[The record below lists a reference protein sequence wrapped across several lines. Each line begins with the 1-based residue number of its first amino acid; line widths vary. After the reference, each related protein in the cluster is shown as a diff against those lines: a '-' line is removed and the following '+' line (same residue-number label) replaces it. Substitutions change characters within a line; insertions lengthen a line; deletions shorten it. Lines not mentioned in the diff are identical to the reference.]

1 VTTKA
6 QTCMQI
12 MRTQALDKR
21 WFPVRTAHSREF
33 VYVFVFT
40 HATRHK
46 ICNFL
51 HEENSKFHVNRHYG
65 CETLCF
71 VLSDYITRWNNFL
84 NVKVKK
90 NCWKKNLKCFKDEV
104 CATSRIKSI
113 HLPPSDIHKH
123 CGSEAAQHGLEIIFQ
138 CLNVLLGLLLCYII
152 SEHQA
157 YRRLSECKETVNY
170 TLPLRS
176 SSSLRFFWADYEPA
190 VFVLST
196 YTQLPCQE
204 EQEHSHA
211 EDGTLRS
218 VDAVKILTTNMNAV
232 QGYIC
237 YLPAIIYRGLE
248 NAALG
253 LRPRAA
259 FSSPR
264 SQFFTIRTDPKLVNN
279 LFIFFL
285 L

>member
-1 VTTKA
+1 MTTKA

-90 NCWKKNLKCFKDEV
+90 KLLENEFKMLQRWGMCYVTNKIDSPSTQWHSQTLWFWG
-104 CATSRIKSI
+104 CAAWTGN
-113 HLPPSDIHKH
+113 HLSV
-123 CGSEAAQHGLEIIFQ
+123 SE
-138 CLNVLLGLLLCYII
+138 CTLGLTLMLY
-152 SEHQA
+152 HQW
-157 YRRLSECKETVNY
+157 T
-170 TLPLRS
+170 P
-176 SSSLRFFWADYEPA
+176 
-190 VFVLST
+190 
-196 YTQLPCQE
+196 
-204 EQEHSHA
+204 
-211 EDGTLRS
+211 
-218 VDAVKILTTNMNAV
+218 
-232 QGYIC
+232 
-237 YLPAIIYRGLE
+237 GL
-248 NAALG
+248 
-253 LRPRAA
+253 
-259 FSSPR
+259 
-264 SQFFTIRTDPKLVNN
+264 
-279 LFIFFL
+279 
-285 L
+285 